1 MAVPRFGQYMPQQPS
16 VLGGLEA
23 ATGVL
28 GRLSDIELRKR
39 QEERLRQQAET
50 EAGLT
55 PLRRQLLEAQVQRMR
70 QQAEQPQLSLTG
82 LPPISRQREYIENLK
97 RQYGKDSPR
106 VKEAQKDL
114 DLNVHNLESQVQYRE
129 ELAKFLPKRGLT
141 PTSKALLER
150 EAISRGLSPTG
161 EMVSFPGE
169 EPGVQPIQPEV
180 QGTPTA
186 TPTLE
191 NKVAKMSEEDLKK
204 AEKAPFGSDAS
215 AALDLYLSKQA
226 GLGDNT
232 KKLSYGAVLEKT
244 LDLMSPYRT
253 SMAYYSGAAGKAK
266 YAKDVALS
274 QTTGELTPQLKDFT
288 KFLETAT
295 STLVPQITQYY
306 GASVTEGQQ
315 KLLRQVAN
323 PADWIKSPERAMVAF
338 DTLIN
343 TLENEIQVRRDLVKK
358 PQFLTREHAKTAPLY
373 EEVKKTGYSF
383 DELVKRADENQI
395 PVMELINEINRLKGG
410 K

>member
-1 MAVPRFGQYMPQQPS
+1 MPQQS
-16 VLGGLEA
+16 SLLGGLQA

-28 GRLSDIELRKR
+28 GTISGIEVQKA
-39 QEERLRQQAET
+39 QEERLRRQAET

-55 PLRRQLLEAQVQRMR
+55 PLRRQLLEAQVQKMR
-70 QQAEQPQLSLTG
+70 QQTEHPGLSLTG
-82 LPPISRQREYIENLK
+82 LPQISRQREYIENLK
-97 RQYGKDSPR
+97 REYGEESPR

-114 DLNVHNLESQVQYRE
+114 DLNIHNLQSQLHYRE

-141 PTSKALLER
+141 SISKALLEK
-150 EAISRGLSPTG
+150 EAIARGLSPTG

-169 EPGVQPIQPEV
+169 EPVVEPIKPKVE
-180 QGTPTA
+180 GTPAA
-186 TPTLE
+186 TPALE
-191 NKVAKMSEEDLKK
+191 SKVAKMSEEDLKN

-253 SMAYYSGAAGKAK
+253 SMAYYSGAAGKAR

-274 QTTGELTPQLKDFT
+274 QTTGQLTPQLRNFT

-358 PQFLTREHAKTAPLY
+358 PQFLTKEHAKTAPLY
-373 EEVKKTGYSF
+373 EEVKKTGYGF

-395 PVMELINEINRLKGG
+395 PVMELIKEINRLKGT